1 MTVNT
6 TVTLL
11 QARGV
16 PRNLVVHQQA
26 GGVLQVKAF
35 RSSVGR
41 NQNTYRRVRIVEG
54 ALYRLALVLMHSAI
68 EHADAAGFSAILV
81 IQAVDQIVE
90 RGFVL
95 GENDQPLII
104 FPLFS
109 VTQLLADQL
118 TQAIKASVRFRLGLN
133 HGLFV

>member
-1 MTVNT
+1 
-6 TVTLL
+6 
-11 QARGV
+11 
-16 PRNLVVHQQA
+16 
-26 GGVLQVKAF
+26 
-35 RSSVGR
+35 
-41 NQNTYRRVRIVEG
+41 
-54 ALYRLALVLMHSAI
+54 MHAAI

-95 GENDQPLII
+95 GENDQSLII

-118 TQAIKASVRFRLGLN
+118 AQAIKAGIRFRLGLN